1 MAVLGYTARSPTVT
15 ALAPS
20 VAYVLAS
27 ANFLR
32 IVREKRVEGILLR
45 HVIAR
50 YRESEDARA
59 ELAGLPAMQR
69 IAKVHFRFAAV
80 VGGEYPE
87 LDLSQEELAGAT
99 GLSRASVAATLAT
112 FRRQSL
118 IATGRRS
125 LVIRDLTRLRA
136 SAE

>member
-1 MAVLGYTARSPTVT
+1 
-15 ALAPS
+15 
-20 VAYVLAS
+20 
-27 ANFLR
+27 
-32 IVREKRVEGILLR
+32 
-45 HVIAR
+45 
-50 YRESEDARA
+50 
-59 ELAGLPAMQR
+59 
-69 IAKVHFRFAAV
+69 

-125 LVIRDLTRLRA
+125 LVIRDLTGLRA

>member
-1 MAVLGYTARSPTVT
+1 M
-15 ALAPS
+15 
-20 VAYVLAS
+20 
-27 ANFLR
+27 
-32 IVREKRVEGILLR
+32 LR

-69 IAKVHFRFAAV
+69 IAKVLFRFAAV

-87 LDLSQEELAGAT
+87 LDLSQEELAGAPVC
-99 GLSRASVAATLAT
+99 RRWASVAATLAT

-125 LVIRDLTRLRA
+125 LVIRDLTGLRA